1 MGNGLEHNQENIE
14 KKRICKKKKS
24 VKTFAMER
32 WVFGGEKQIDKT

>member
-1 MGNGLEHNQENIE
+1 MDWSTT
-14 KKRICKKKKS
+14 KKILRRKEYAKKKS

>member
-1 MGNGLEHNQENIE
+1 MDWSTT
-14 KKRICKKKKS
+14 KKILRRKEYAKKKKS